1 MDFGLYFGEFACKS
15 HGVAVAPVDV
25 IFVCDKRNKDDVLRC
40 MMHSRIIQYK
50 FRFKA
55 LLVSNSLL
63 KNTLQSG

>member
-1 MDFGLYFGEFACKS
+1 MDFDLYSGEFVCKS

-25 IFVCDKRNKDDVLRC
+25 IFVCDNRNKDNVLRWV
-40 MMHSRIIQYK
+40 MHSRIIQYK

-55 LLVSNSLL
+55 FLVSNSLL